1 MKTLPEFRW
10 KLNIPC
16 CLSSWAGLAWSEVTH
31 VVGHTSQEA
40 HVASEMGK
48 GGSSLIEMSPEYA
61 ELA

>member
-1 MKTLPEFRW
+1 M
-10 KLNIPC
+10 PC

-48 GGSSLIEMSPEYA
+48 GGSSLIKMSPEYA